1 MAANRVAPV
10 ARDLRQTV
18 DAALP
23 KLRAISDAAATE
35 PRAPGK
41 WSRKE
46 IIGHLIDSASNNHQ
60 RFIRAQQVPKLSF
73 PPYEQNH
80 WAASQHCNERA
91 WTDLI
96 DFWHA
101 YNAHL
106 AHVIA
111 HIPDEKLSVPCVIE
125 SSDAVTLEYLVTDYV
140 VHLKHHLAQ
149 AGVV

>member
-1 MAANRVAPV
+1 MAANRVDHV
-10 ARDLRQTV
+10 ARDLKQTI
-18 DAALP
+18 DSALP
-23 KLRAISDAAATE
+23 KLRAIADPAATE

-60 RFIRAQQVPKLSF
+60 RFIRAQQADKLSF

-80 WAASQHCNERA
+80 WSASQHCNERA
-91 WTDLI
+91 WADLVTL
-96 DFWHA
+96 WHA

-111 HIPDEKLSVPCVIE
+111 HISDQHLSAQCVIE
-125 SSDAVTLEYLVTDYV
+125 EEHPVTLEFLVTDYV
-140 VHLKHHLAQ
+140 RHMKHHLAQ
-149 AGVV
+149 VGVA

>member
-1 MAANRVAPV
+1 MAGNRIDAA
-10 ARDLRQTV
+10 ARDLRQTI

-23 KLRAISDAAATE
+23 KLRAISDAAAGE

-60 RFIRAQQVPKLSF
+60 RFVRAQQGGTLSF

-80 WAASQHCNERA
+80 WSSSQHCNERR
-91 WTDLI
+91 WDDLVS
-96 DFWHA
+96 FWHA

-111 HIPDEKLSVPCVIE
+111 HIPDASLAVPCVIE
-125 SSDAVTLEYLVTDYV
+125 SATPVTLEFLVTDYV
-140 VHLKHHLAQ
+140 DHLRHHLAQ
-149 AGVV
+149 VGVA

>member
-1 MAANRVAPV
+1 MAGHRVAAV
-10 ARDLRQTV
+10 ARELVATI

-23 KLRAISDAAATE
+23 KLRAIGDAAAGE

-60 RFIRAQQVPKLSF
+60 RFIRAQQGSRLSF

-80 WAASQHCNERA
+80 WAASQQCNGRPWA
-91 WTDLI
+91 DLVTL
-96 DFWHA
+96 WHA
-101 YNAHL
+101 YNLHL

-111 HIPDEKLSVPCVIE
+111 NIPDAHLAVPCVIE
-125 SSDAVTLEYLVTDYV
+125 SDTPVTLEFLVTDYV
-140 VHLKHHLAQ
+140 VHLRHHLAQ